1 MNYRT
6 LAQRR
11 VVLIGQRN
19 SKPLHAGYAAASA
32 SQSGESISD
41 RLGHRGGADCH
52 RGPCRGSGTPC
63 TLVVSKRVPST
74 SYDTAGPSPVSEDQG
89 IIWSCRARRTASLR
103 LAESFRRILRTWVRT
118 VLTDM
123 NMDCA
128 ISSVEKYAASF
139 PAAPSPVG
147 QRLYERRRGGRETN
161 GGWVDDGCGA
171 GCPSC
176 HGGLSDH
183 RNSRPWKTSVWTSRR
198 LTRCFRRCSSAVS
211 TSSIRRPR
219 IVGTD
224 RPSSV
229 AHRGQRPPEPAT
241 FSRSGPASR

>member
-1 MNYRT
+1 MLGRLPRGSDQSHLFRWCARRSPVLQGFVRRMNYRT

-41 RLGHRGGADCH
+41 RLGHRGAADCH

-63 TLVVSKRVPST
+63 TLVVSKRASVPST

-103 LAESFRRILRTWVRT
+103 LAESSRRILRTWVRT

-128 ISSVEKYAASF
+128 ISSVERYGASF
-139 PAAPSPVG
+139 PAPPFPVG
-147 QRLYERRRGGRETN
+147 QRF
-161 GGWVDDGCGA
+161 V
-171 GCPSC
+171 
-176 HGGLSDH
+176 
-183 RNSRPWKTSVWTSRR
+183 
-198 LTRCFRRCSSAVS
+198 
-211 TSSIRRPR
+211 
-219 IVGTD
+219 
-224 RPSSV
+224 
-229 AHRGQRPPEPAT
+229 
-241 FSRSGPASR
+241 